1 MNQADEYNNQI
12 QLRFFVVASYK
23 HGENHTQDM
32 KRNTQ
37 KQQK

>member
-1 MNQADEYNNQI
+1 MNQADEYNIQI
-12 QLRFFVVASYK
+12 QIQFFVVASYK
-23 HGENHTQDM
+23 HGESHTQGM